1 MLCAWTNRSNDSHAL
16 SCPVINFA
24 TIHQFCLSKIPA
36 SRWLT
41 PDPFNYRMPFVHGVV
56 HREGSAGR
64 SASPISAIIYS
75 HSTSMAA
82 KGTMSE
88 SQDVPAVS
96 SQATAVSSQAIP
108 VSSEAITAL
117 SQAIKPEPED
127 SKEVYIN
134 LNVKQQVRSF
144 PVTFFFLL

>member
-1 MLCAWTNRSNDSHAL
+1 MT
-16 SCPVINFA
+16 
-24 TIHQFCLSKIPA
+24 
-36 SRWLT
+36 
-41 PDPFNYRMPFVHGVV
+41 
-56 HREGSAGR
+56 
-64 SASPISAIIYS
+64 
-75 HSTSMAA
+75 A

-96 SQATAVSSQAIP
+96 SQAIAVSSQAIP
-108 VSSEAITAL
+108 VSREAITAL

-144 PVTFFFLL
+144 PVTFSFLL

>member
-1 MLCAWTNRSNDSHAL
+1 
-16 SCPVINFA
+16 
-24 TIHQFCLSKIPA
+24 
-36 SRWLT
+36 
-41 PDPFNYRMPFVHGVV
+41 
-56 HREGSAGR
+56 
-64 SASPISAIIYS
+64 
-75 HSTSMAA
+75 MAA
-82 KGTMSE
+82 KGTMTE

>member
-1 MLCAWTNRSNDSHAL
+1 
-16 SCPVINFA
+16 
-24 TIHQFCLSKIPA
+24 
-36 SRWLT
+36 
-41 PDPFNYRMPFVHGVV
+41 
-56 HREGSAGR
+56 
-64 SASPISAIIYS
+64 
-75 HSTSMAA
+75 MAV